1 MTTPKFFNAIFRS
14 DAPPFADTFT
24 RRVRAPFPL
33 GKDEMWPPLLP
44 CSPPSPR
51 RSEIGG
57 VSSQV
62 ADRAR
67 RGERGKGG
75 RRESG
80 RFYERATKMDGTN
93 GLDYVVERARADAA
107 ADDGP
112 QT

>member
-57 VSSQV
+57 GGGVSSQV
-62 ADRAR
+62 ADRATER
-67 RGERGKGG
+67 GGGKEGREGERT
-75 RRESG
+75 
-80 RFYERATKMDGTN
+80 F
-93 GLDYVVERARADAA
+93 L
-107 ADDGP
+107 
-112 QT
+112 